1 MTIKYLTVDTVT
13 GTTKIGAAVGGAGSL
28 FIDEYFTATSNQTI
42 FTTAQSFSALS
53 QIDVLLNG
61 VEQREGV
68 SFIYQRDAGL
78 SRIIFN
84 SGVLL
89 NAEIKIRIWL

>member
-13 GTTKIGAAVGGAGSL
+13 GKKILGAAVGAGSL
-28 FIDEYFTATSNQTI
+28 FVDEYFTATSGQTI
-42 FTTAQSFSALS
+42 FTTAQAFTALS

-68 SFIYQRDAGL
+68 SFIYQRDASL